1 MSLVRSIIEYGCE
14 IWGERT
20 FPDFEKLQLEMG
32 RRILRCGSRM
42 TEEVVRGEL
51 GWEKQKARRDE
62 MRLRYWAKLVRMEE
76 DRIAKLIYKAS
87 RSRLEREE
95 ELKQHDAH
103 AQLTKT
109 WCKYTRDLM
118 KQLHLEQEWLT
129 EQVGDE
135 DEWNE
140 LIRTRIHE
148 REQIEWRTKCLLSP
162 KLRTYVKLKR
172 ELRTEPFLQNY
183 HRGGIPEL
191 VKVRGGSNRLRIE
204 QGRYVKER
212 VEERLCVFCES
223 KQVED
228 EEHFMLD
235 CEVYK
240 ELRARLWK
248 KCEEVTNRSKAS
260 FPSRE
265 QQLNVLIGDELQPDE
280 DEEKSSR
287 KSKVYR
293 ELSRAVMEYITSAM
307 NKRRGLQK
315 VLDGVKSARADAV
328 HLANTRL

>member
-1 MSLVRSIIEYGCE
+1 MVDI
-14 IWGERT
+14 
-20 FPDFEKLQLEMG
+20 
-32 RRILRCGSRM
+32 GSR
-42 TEEVVRGEL
+42 E
-51 GWEKQKARRDE
+51 
-62 MRLRYWAKLVRMEE
+62 
-76 DRIAKLIYKAS
+76 
-87 RSRLEREE
+87 
-95 ELKQHDAH
+95 
-103 AQLTKT
+103 
-109 WCKYTRDLM
+109 
-118 KQLHLEQEWLT
+118 
-129 EQVGDE
+129 E

-140 LIRTRIHE
+140 RIRTRIHE
-148 REQIEWRTKCLLSP
+148 REQVEWRTECLLSP

-172 ELRTEPFLQNY
+172 ELRTEPFLQSY

-235 CEVYK
+235 CEAYK
-240 ELRARLWK
+240 DLRARLWK
-248 KCEEVTNRSKAS
+248 KCEEATSRSKAS

-265 QQLNVLIGDELQPDE
+265 QQLNVLIGDELQPE
-280 DEEKSSR
+280 DEEEKSTT
-287 KSKVYR
+287 KSKSYR

-328 HLANTRL
+328 HLAGTGL